1 MKKYHKKKKLMQKK
15 THYQNKFRIMM
26 LSPIQ
31 IYRLLQLD
39 MNN

>member
-15 THYQNKFRIMM
+15 THYQIKFGIMM